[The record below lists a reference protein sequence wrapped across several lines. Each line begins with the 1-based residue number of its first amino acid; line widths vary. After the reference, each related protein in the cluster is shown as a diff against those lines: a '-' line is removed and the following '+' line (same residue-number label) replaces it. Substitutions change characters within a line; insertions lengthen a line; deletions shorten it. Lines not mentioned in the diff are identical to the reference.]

1 MSQQISSSIST
12 VVSSIENVAKD
23 HKNYKKNLGLIAK
36 YCIISGLILLISF
49 YIMHVISYLFK
60 DKILPY
66 GIRFIRKLFLILG
79 ILSLFI
85 GILSAVGWNY
95 YVLKN

>member
-1 MSQQISSSIST
+1 MSQQITSTIST

-23 HKNYKKNLGLIAK
+23 HKNYKKNLGLVAK
-36 YCIISGLILLISF
+36 YCIISGLIILISF
-49 YIMHVISYLFK
+49 FIMQIISSLYK

-79 ILSLFI
+79 IFILCI
-85 GILSAVGWNY
+85 GIFSAVGWNY
-95 YVLKN
+95 YV

>member
-1 MSQQISSSIST
+1 MSKQITTSISN
-12 VVSSIENVAKD
+12 VVSSIENISKD
-23 HKNYKKNLGLIAK
+23 HKNYKKNLGLVAK
-36 YCIISGLILLISF
+36 YCIISGLILLISY
-49 YIMHVISYLFK
+49 YIMHVISYLYK

-79 ILSLFI
+79 FLSLFI

-95 YVLKN
+95 YV